1 MHVQLSRTFT
11 FEAAHRLPTFPE
23 GHKCRR
29 LHGHSFK
36 VEILVAGEVDE
47 AKGYLIDYGE
57 LKAVCEPVFQRLDH
71 NYLNEIQGLENPTAE
86 TLARWIWG
94 QVKPALPCLAAVI
107 VRETCN
113 TSCEYRGQE

>member
-1 MHVQLSRTFT
+1 MHVQLSRTFS

-36 VEILVAGEVDE
+36 VEIVVAGDVDE
-47 AKGYLIDYGE
+47 AKGYLVDYGE
-57 LKAVCEPVFQRLDH
+57 LKAVCEPVLQRLDH
-71 NYLNEIQGLENPTAE
+71 QYLNEIEGLENPTAE
-86 TLARWIWG
+86 ILARWIWR
-94 QVKPALPCLAAVI
+94 QLKPALACLAAVI

-113 TSCEYRGQE
+113 TWCEYRGE